1 MIHKL
6 KIKYS
11 YASKI
16 AHNLKTFELRRDD
29 RNFKVGDW
37 IVFEIV
43 DSPDLSK
50 LSKAEREEVV
60 WVLTTIK
67 DNQYLMLNQLS
78 YIIQIQWS
86 NLLSGNLYLSLAII
100 NYLYNLIG
108 HLY

>member
-67 DNQYLMLNQLS
+67 DNQYLITYKLNNVPEYGLNNDYCILS
-78 YIIQIQWS
+78 IIPFSQ
-86 NLLSGNLYLSLAII
+86 SLRDSIAK
-100 NYLYNLIG
+100 G
-108 HLY
+108 FM

>member
-16 AHNLKTFELRRDD
+16 AHNLKTFELRKDD
-29 RNFKVGDW
+29 RNFKIGDW

-43 DSPDLSK
+43 DSPDLNK

-60 WVLTTIK
+60 WVLKTIK
-67 DNQYLMLNQLS
+67 DNQYLITYKLNNVPEYGLDNDYCILS
-78 YIIQIQWS
+78 IIPFSQ
-86 NLLSGNLYLSLAII
+86 SLRDSIAK
-100 NYLYNLIG
+100 G
-108 HLY
+108 FM